1 MCEITITLLEI
12 NSTIILT
19 SGVVSLDH
27 K

>member
-19 SGVVSLDH
+19 SGVVGLDH